1 MRFFVFARSEYDQPV
16 SRQGVVDADD
26 ADAASEEARE
36 RFGDR
41 LEVRLVPEDAVRWI
55 VGPLPAGKLPE
66 AEREEV
72 AAK

>member
-16 SRQGVVDADD
+16 SRQGVVEADD
-26 ADAASEEARE
+26 VDAATQEARE

-55 VGPLPAGKLPE
+55 VGPLPAEKLPDE
-66 AEREEV
+66 EREAV
-72 AAK
+72 AS

>member
-26 ADAASEEARE
+26 AEAATGEARE

-55 VGPLPAGKLPE
+55 VGPLPAEKLPDE
-66 AEREEV
+66 EREAV
-72 AAK
+72 AS